1 MKVGIAIESFDSY
14 RKKFAALYDAVK
26 NMHETSPHQHRGH
39 GLDHD
44 VAVAQMA
51 ALIAPT
57 PRIADSGWVAALI
70 HSTDRLVE
78 ANEYAIQLR
87 KYLDLLPAN
96 FFSDKEIEDV
106 YLAVFEHDEKSPTH
120 RCPTQEVLQ
129 DADKLINM
137 QATVF
142 IRAGQFRFDIPT
154 VELAHLEKINP
165 ASTYHAPK
173 SVMDGLKIMT
183 SEYPELIYTQK
194 GKELASRYVERLRDY
209 EQQILEDYRLLNLIG
224 VIL

>member
-1 MKVGIAIESFDSY
+1 MKSFNSY
-14 RKKFAALYDAVK
+14 RKEFSTLYIAVRNK
-26 NMHETSPHQHRGH
+26 HATSPHQHRGH

-78 ANEYAIQLR
+78 VSRCGAQLR
-87 KYLDLLPAN
+87 EYLGLLPVN
-96 FFSDKEIEDV
+96 FFNDEETEEI
-106 YLAVFEHDEKSPTH
+106 YLAALEHSEKLPLH
-120 RCPTQEVLQ
+120 RSQTQEILQ

-137 QATVF
+137 QATVL
-142 IRAGQFRFDIPT
+142 IRAGQFRSKIPAI
-154 VELAHLEKINP
+154 EYPYMEKTNP

-173 SVMDGLKIMT
+173 SVLDGCRI
-183 SEYPELIYTQK
+183 SIYEYPQLINTQK
-194 GKELASRYVERLRDY
+194 GKELASVYVERFRQY
-209 EQQILEDYRLLNLIG
+209 EQQILEDHQLLGLVG
-224 VIL
+224 VEL